1 MTRRQPRP
9 GAMTVTMT
17 MLAGKLFPRSPGAC
31 WRASLLVWMLVLVA
45 APGRAAR
52 AGQATP
58 AADAPAAPDDTP
70 TPAPDDIQIEPPA
83 PPPPGTNA
91 PATEAAPVAPVAPAP
106 PAAVAAAPAGSA
118 AARVVVTAKYSAEI
132 YGFVEFDTILDSTQ
146 ALNET
151 PGNSVLSKTG
161 SFAGGHSRL
170 TFTGRNSRIGL
181 KLKGPESQLLR
192 TSAIL
197 EMDFLGNQP
206 SPVSE
211 AALFTNPTFRFRH
224 MALKMETPALDI
236 LAGQYWELFGW
247 QSYFHPNTVEIQGVP
262 AEIYSRAL
270 QLRVSHAFKGDAAT
284 LELAVAASRPPQRDG
299 ALPDTQAG
307 IRLVFNHWKALH
319 TGGSTG
325 TASDPGGI
333 GISGVYRHFRVDEL
347 SSSPTGTK
355 GKDAGGIS
363 IDVLIPIIPATL
375 DHREDA
381 LTFTGSFVQGTGIAD
396 LYTGLN
402 GNIGYP
408 SLPNPNVTSP
418 APTYTPN
425 IDPGLVTYSATG
437 QLHSIDWRSF
447 IVGLQYYLPPSGH
460 VWLSANFSMLSS
472 HNIDLY
478 ATGTMAS
485 AVFKRSQ
492 WADGNIF
499 VDLNAAL
506 RLGFEGAW
514 FSQKYVDDSSRKNY
528 RLQASAF
535 YLF

>member
-1 MTRRQPRP
+1 MTRRQPRR
-9 GAMTVTMT
+9 GAVVTAMAARGFFT
-17 MLAGKLFPRSPGAC
+17 KPSRASVLAGA
-31 WRASLLVWMLVLVA
+31 LLLVA
-45 APGRAAR
+45 ATGPAAR
-52 AGQATP
+52 ARQESPPADAPSGGADAPAEAPAPDSAGADIQIEAPAPPPDAPAPP
-58 AADAPAAPDDTP
+58 AADA
-70 TPAPDDIQIEPPA
+70 
-83 PPPPGTNA
+83 
-91 PATEAAPVAPVAPAP
+91 APVAPAP
-106 PAAVAAAPAGSA
+106 PVPPAPAGA
-118 AARVVVTAKYSAEI
+118 APVAVAPARVVVTAKYAAEI

-151 PGNSVLSKTG
+151 PGNSVLSRTG

-170 TFTGRNSRIGL
+170 TYTGRNSRIGL
-181 KLKGPESQLLR
+181 KLKGPESDLLR

-224 MALKMETPALDI
+224 MALKLETPALDI

-270 QLRVSHAFKGDAAT
+270 QLRLSHAFKGDVAT
-284 LELAVAASRPPQRDG
+284 LELAAAASRPPQRDG

-307 IRLVFNHWKALH
+307 VRLVFNHWKALH
-319 TGGSTG
+319 TAGSTG

-333 GISGVYRHFRVDEL
+333 GISGVYRHFSVDEF
-347 SSSPTGTK
+347 SSGPSATK

-363 IDVLIPIIPATL
+363 IDVLIPLIPATL

-381 LTFTGSFVQGTGIAD
+381 LTLTGSFVQGTGIAD
-396 LYTGLN
+396 LYTGLT
-402 GNIGYP
+402 GNLAFP
-408 SLPNPNVTSP
+408 SLPNPTMASP
-418 APTYTPN
+418 APSYTPN
-425 IDPGLVTYSATG
+425 IDPGLVTYSSTG

-447 IVGLQYYLPPSGH
+447 IVGLQYYLPPAGH
-460 VWLSANFSMLSS
+460 VWLSANFSMLTS
-472 HNIDLY
+472 HNIELY
-478 ATGTMAS
+478 ATGSMAS

-499 VDLNAAL
+499 VDLNPAV

-514 FSQKYVDDSSRKNY
+514 FSQKYVDDSTRKNY

-535 YLF
+535 YIF